1 MYGVVDFMPKNK
13 ANHTETRRDDWGT
26 PFDLFKSLNSV
37 FNFAVDLAAD
47 ANNALCAD
55 YCSIEDD
62 NGFFD
67 CSSKVFE
74 HLVDRWCWCNPPY
87 SERYGGLPK
96 WITTIR
102 ERIPKALVLIPA
114 APGNQWWHK
123 VVWPYVIAI
132 TFIRGRLQFEGA
144 PQGAQFDSALLVVGK
159 NAHID
164 PLEQAKLLEFGV
176 FVHGWCI
183 D

>member
-1 MYGVVDFMPKNK
+1 MPKNN

-26 PFDLFKSLNSV
+26 PKDLFESLNNV

-47 ANNALCAD
+47 ANNTLCPD
-55 YCSIEDD
+55 YCSKEEDD

-87 SERYGGLPK
+87 GESKNSLAHWITEISERVPK
-96 WITTIR
+96 T
-102 ERIPKALVLIPA
+102 LVLIPSA
-114 APGNQWWHK
+114 TGNKWWHT
-123 VVWPYVIAI
+123 VVWPKAKFII
-132 TFIRGRLQFEGA
+132 FIRGRLQFEGA
-144 PQGAQFDSALLVVGK
+144 PQVAQFDSVLLALGYK
-159 NAHID
+159 ASFNDTSIAERI
-164 PLEQAKLLEFGV
+164 KLLEFGV
-176 FVHGWCI
+176 LVKGWYV